1 MTAGGVTGFRVC
13 AMPDILISAAA
24 VYQVLI
30 FCGAHQSIMGNQVP
44 LKFKISPR
52 YSGER
57 HLVAWGVPCAK

>member
-1 MTAGGVTGFRVC
+1 MTAGHVIGFRVSV
-13 AMPDILISAAA
+13 MSDIRISAAA

-30 FCGAHQSIMGNQVP
+30 FCGAHQSLMGNQVP